1 MNASR
6 KSIEHHDPAN
16 AHDEDSAGLGR
27 EIASRLAELEA
38 ALDRAPLDSSSIRG
52 RVAEIRALLEEQA
65 RSRDELASLTDFLQ
79 TRNEREKAALSR
91 ELHDS
96 LGGILTPAKMDVAW
110 LEERLAEDP
119 QYGARIRRL
128 SSLIDQGIDLKR
140 RIIEALRPS
149 LLDHL
154 GLASALQ
161 WYVDETCRTHQ
172 LDGEVHIAENIGR
185 FTPDLEIALYRLVQD
200 CLANTVR
207 HAQAKRFDLT
217 LHRTAEGLHL
227 ELEDDGVGIGD
238 FDAARHRSHGLANMM
253 HRVRSVHG
261 TFDLESRPGA
271 GTRIVVFVPVQ

>member
-1 MNASR
+1 VNASR
-6 KSIEHHDPAN
+6 QANPSPETAFQHDA
-16 AHDEDSAGLGR
+16 DFAGLGR
-27 EIASRLAELEA
+27 EIAVRLAELEA
-38 ALDRAPLDSSSIRG
+38 ALDQAPLDADAIRH
-52 RVAEIRALLEEQA
+52 RVAEIRALLTQQA
-65 RSRDELASLTDFLQ
+65 DSREELASLTDFLQ

-110 LEERLAEDP
+110 LEERLADDP
-119 QYGARIRRL
+119 QYGARVRRL

-161 WYVDETCRTHQ
+161 WYVDETCRQHQ
-172 LDGEVHIAENIGR
+172 LECDVHIAEDIGR

-207 HAQAKRFDLT
+207 HAKAKCFDLT
-217 LHRTAEGLHL
+217 LHRTPEGLHL
-227 ELEDDGVGIGD
+227 ELADDGVGIDDLRKAKGL
-238 FDAARHRSHGLANMM
+238 SHGLANMM

-261 TFDLESRPGA
+261 TFQVESGPGA
-271 GTRIVVFVPVQ
+271 GTRITVFVPA

>member
-6 KSIEHHDPAN
+6 PPIAPQT
-16 AHDEDSAGLGR
+16 AHAQDADLAGLGR

-38 ALDRAPLDSSSIRG
+38 ALERAPLDATAIRG
-52 RVAEIRALLEEQA
+52 RVAEIRALVERQS
-65 RSRDELASLTDFLQ
+65 RSQHELTSLTDFLQ

-110 LEERLAEDP
+110 LEERLADDA
-119 QYGARIRRL
+119 QYGARVRRL

-172 LDGEVHIAENIGR
+172 LTGEVHISEDIGR

-207 HAQAKRFDLT
+207 HAKARRFDLT
-217 LHRTAEGLHL
+217 LNRTPEGLHL
-227 ELEDDGVGIGD
+227 EVEDDGIGIGD
-238 FDAARHRSHGLANMM
+238 FGQARNRSHGLANMM
-253 HRVRSVHG
+253 HRVRSVNG
-261 TFDLESRPGA
+261 TFELESSPGS
-271 GTRIVVFVPVQ
+271 GTRIVVFVPIQ